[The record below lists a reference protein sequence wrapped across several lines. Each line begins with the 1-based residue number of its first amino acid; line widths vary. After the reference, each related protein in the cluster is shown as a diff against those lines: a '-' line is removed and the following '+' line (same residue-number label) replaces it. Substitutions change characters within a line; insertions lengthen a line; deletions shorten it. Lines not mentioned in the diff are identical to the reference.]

1 MPKEIFNVSFS
12 ELSRR
17 DKPLDIMSCA
27 TPERYRLLDCTAA
40 VSGRTL
46 RILEFADFPRV
57 EYAAL
62 SYVWQGNCP
71 VNDDSRL
78 SRQEFSVLGA
88 EDADPIGVDVLF
100 DACAASLACGA
111 SYLWLDRLCIMQMS
125 KRDRRWQ
132 VREMYRVY
140 TFATVC
146 VVAPGG
152 LRFLVPFDEETRWIH
167 RAWTLQE
174 VVAPPSV
181 AVLFA
186 WTHAAGE
193 VNMSIQGEE
202 MHGRIEVVI
211 PRRSAMM
218 GLAEVLGICS
228 AGHFEFTPDSADE
241 VASPLLI
248 ETALF
253 GKPSTDVLRGALLSD
268 DILLPN
274 VAALSFATAKNLDT
288 DEMRDFCIWQ
298 CALVRTSSRPVDMAF
313 SIMGMLGVMLDPS
326 DFDVDD
332 RLGATIALAREI
344 LRQGRNA
351 SWLGISV
358 NLPPCR
364 YLSTFPVFPQTSV
377 AGQAT
382 YDLPSGGRQLVQ
394 LAEAIYP
401 NDIGLFPHHKGSM
414 DETGYLLLD
423 ALAVMVVATP
433 ATTTTTTMSADLL
446 YDDAM
451 RPTQLKAVDGST
463 WIISAD
469 VATSSDSDRA
479 ASPPLPEPRSFAVM
493 LGFYNGIPAVTTG
506 NTLRAMLVTEH
517 AKDRYHVRSYFL
529 LSTEALQWGSTWKKH
544 QFCVGG
550 PEKYS
555 LLEEGLSDQDYVHVP
570 KIHSSS

>member
-1 MPKEIFNVSFS
+1 
-12 ELSRR
+12 
-17 DKPLDIMSCA
+17 
-27 TPERYRLLDCTAA
+27 
-40 VSGRTL
+40 
-46 RILEFADFPRV
+46 
-57 EYAAL
+57 
-62 SYVWQGNCP
+62 
-71 VNDDSRL
+71 
-78 SRQEFSVLGA
+78 
-88 EDADPIGVDVLF
+88 
-100 DACAASLACGA
+100 
-111 SYLWLDRLCIMQMS
+111 
-125 KRDRRWQ
+125 
-132 VREMYRVY
+132 
-140 TFATVC
+140 
-146 VVAPGG
+146 
-152 LRFLVPFDEETRWIH
+152 
-167 RAWTLQE
+167 
-174 VVAPPSV
+174 
-181 AVLFA
+181 
-186 WTHAAGE
+186 
-193 VNMSIQGEE
+193 
-202 MHGRIEVVI
+202 
-211 PRRSAMM
+211 MM